1 MKKYLILVVSWLLLG
16 SGQLVK
22 EASDNVWVLPCT
34 ELLENYQDFPAKEWN
49 EVVLEYNT

>member
-34 ELLENYQDFPAKEWN
+34 ELLENYQDFPAN
-49 EVVLEYNT
+49 